1 VVEPEGAFYIFPN
14 ISSTGL
20 TAEEFATRLIE
31 EYQVAVVPGD
41 VFGAGGTGYIRC
53 CYATD
58 INKIKIA
65 LERIAALVAGLKSK

>member
-1 VVEPEGAFYIFPN
+1 MRPTHVLDCVEWV
-14 ISSTGL
+14 

-41 VFGAGGTGYIRC
+41 VFGAGGAGYIRC

-58 INKIKIA
+58 INKIKLA
-65 LERIAALVAGLKSK
+65 LERIATMVKSLKSK